1 MFRRLLLL
9 FLQTWVRLFY
19 RTLYRIQVEGLAQL
33 PQCGP
38 FIVAANHVS
47 LHDPVLIGTF
57 LHPGTRFMAKAE
69 LFQVPGLGRVIRRF
83 GAFPV
88 LRQGIG
94 IGGIRSALRL
104 LSDNQVSRDLSR
116 GDTQSGCLSPGQTR
130 GWLHCRSVRRTYRS
144 RRDCFRPESTFSTP
158 FYRRRRAHHGARDV
172 SGRLSFVVSTR
183 HGPDWGVS
191 AGRRAGFR
199 SYHPHLSADHL
210 YLQGCRGEY
219 LAVGMGH

>member
-9 FLQTWVRLFY
+9 FLQTGVRLFY
-19 RTLYRIQVEGLAQL
+19 RTLYRIHLEGLEQL
-33 PQCGP
+33 PERGP

-57 LHPGTRFMAKAE
+57 LHPSTRFMAKAE

-104 LSDNQVSRDLSR
+104 LNDNHVIGIFPEGTRRQGVFLPAKPGVGFIAARSGVPIVPVAIIFDPSRLFRRHFIVIGETIMVHKAFQDDYRLLSQR
-116 GDTQSGCLSPGQTR
+116 VMDQIGELARTIEAASGVITR
-130 GWLHCRSVRRTYRS
+130 I
-144 RRDCFRPESTFSTP
+144 
-158 FYRRRRAHHGARDV
+158 
-172 SGRLSFVVSTR
+172 
-183 HGPDWGVS
+183 
-191 AGRRAGFR
+191 
-199 SYHPHLSADHL
+199 
-210 YLQGCRGEY
+210 
-219 LAVGMGH
+219 